1 MEKKNLVWSL
11 QNVCKGTISYH
22 VSSQERKNVCRFA
35 YDPSTFSLTAF
46 WVSADL
52 KFSPKYPQIM
62 TTCPVL
68 PQQLQIADP
77 IHITFKT

>member
-1 MEKKNLVWSL
+1 MFVKEQSHITLVPKRGKMCVVL
-11 QNVCKGTISYH
+11 LMTHQH
-22 VSSQERKNVCRFA
+22 
-35 YDPSTFSLTAF
+35 FSLTAF
-46 WVSADL
+46 WISADL